1 MSDFFNSPHQGGR
14 RNADRACD
22 WSHESHGRHAVERPV
37 KFQEVFA
44 TLYKNAGLDTEA
56 VRIFDQGGTP
66 RYLVDNG
73 IEPIHELI

>member
-1 MSDFFNSPHQGGR
+1 
-14 RNADRACD
+14 
-22 WSHESHGRHAVERPV
+22 PV

-44 TLYKNAGLDTEA
+44 TLYKNVGLDTGA

-73 IEPIHELI
+73 IEPMRELI